1 MSVNLGGMKWV
12 EGNDVQ
18 SKGFKASSL
27 GLPSFIDTYSPQF
40 PIISVTSYLP
50 EGPVAGAGQGAFPR
64 SAVSGS
70 VDFVKVR
77 GSHQLS
83 FGYMAVASD
92 ENGGRYH
99 FTPFN
104 FNNLFTAAL
113 DSAGKNVTGTG
124 DSTASML
131 MGLPASGNTGIS
143 IQGVT
148 RTWFHGVY
156 LQDDWKATRKLTL
169 NLGLRWEVQRPVTDR
184 YNRQAWFDYSATNP
198 ISSAAGQ
205 SYLGELQFANSG
217 TRGLFNTNYKN
228 FAPRIGFAYQLLPKL
243 VMRGGYGIFYPP
255 SFRGTG
261 PAPGFSSD
269 TPYVASND
277 GGLTPANT
285 LSTAFSSGLVPVS
298 GSALG
303 GLTDVGFSL
312 NAVSRNRKT
321 YYTQQWMYGFQ
332 YAPTSNDVLDITYV
346 GNHGVHVVASGLNLN
361 QIDPKYFS
369 MGNALLNQVPNPF
382 FGHIA
387 SSGCSLDQPT
397 IQQGQLLR
405 PHPEF
410 CDINETQD
418 PAGGSHY
425 NALDVNYTH
434 RVSQGLTLLASYTFS
449 KFVDNVGGPEN
460 WASASSN
467 FSENIR
473 NVYNLA
479 AEKSVDATDTP
490 HSFVLSYVYELP
502 VGRGKKFGSGAN
514 GVVNTIIGGWQTS
527 GTLTLKEGFPLTIGS
542 SGNGLN
548 YFGAGQHVDVVGN
561 YHIANPSRT
570 EWFNTSAFAVAGPW
584 SLGNAPRYFSDLR
597 APGYKNFDIS
607 IQKYFPIQERFR
619 FQFRLDMF
627 NAFNHTNYYSPNTA
641 MGPGFGTITSAWTP
655 RQMQAALKFYW

>member
-27 GLPSFIDTYSPQF
+27 GLPSFIDAYSPQF

-83 FGYMAVASD
+83 FGYMAVATD

-382 FGHIA
+382 FGHIT